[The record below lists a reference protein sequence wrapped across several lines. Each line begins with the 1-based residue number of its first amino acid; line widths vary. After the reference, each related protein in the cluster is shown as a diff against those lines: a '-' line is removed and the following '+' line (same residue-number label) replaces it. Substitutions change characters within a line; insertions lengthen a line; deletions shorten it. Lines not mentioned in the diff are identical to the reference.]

1 MKIELSGLD
10 GFGVALYV
18 GTGCFHRR
26 DSLSGK
32 KYSVDQRIEIRNV
45 EDNIKGRN
53 VEELEKASK
62 DLAICSYEKGTLWGK
77 EVRLVSL
84 AALADKINENDSI
97 LMYVCRWDWCM
108 DVQ

>member
-1 MKIELSGLD
+1 MKIELSSLD

-32 KYSVDQRIEIRNV
+32 KYSVDQRVEIRNV
-45 EDNIKGRN
+45 EDNINGRS

-62 DLAICSYEKGTLWGK
+62 ALAICSYEKGSLWGK
-77 EVRLVSL
+77 EVSLVSL
-84 AALADKINENDSI
+84 PTLMDKINDTDSI
-97 LMYVCRWDWCM
+97 LMYI
-108 DVQ
+108 